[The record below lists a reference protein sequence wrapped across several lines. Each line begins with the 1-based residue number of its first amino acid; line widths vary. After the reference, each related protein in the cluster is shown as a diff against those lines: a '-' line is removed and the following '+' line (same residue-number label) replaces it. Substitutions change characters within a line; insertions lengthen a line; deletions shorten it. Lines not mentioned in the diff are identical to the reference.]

1 MPQVWRGGQS
11 RRRHGVGPIR
21 HSLWRRPCSGGEG
34 ERQPGQ
40 NTGHAGE
47 TGSLDRTL
55 GMQVRLAVWIGHW
68 ECSREAGVGK
78 VKEAAFWGAVKRM
91 DGSEEG
97 WVSGGGSVQLA

>member
-1 MPQVWRGGQS
+1 
-11 RRRHGVGPIR
+11 
-21 HSLWRRPCSGGEG
+21 
-34 ERQPGQ
+34 
-40 NTGHAGE
+40 
-47 TGSLDRTL
+47 
-55 GMQVRLAVWIGHW
+55 MQVRLAVWIGHW